1 MNPLQWMPALVA
13 IMTVVGNAY
22 VTNSTVQRHE
32 RDLMSLR
39 EEVQE
44 LKTAVAVLKS
54 QHERG

>member
-1 MNPLQWMPALVA
+1 
-13 IMTVVGNAY
+13 MTVVGNAY